1 MVSRSIGTLQQVIWD
16 VLTKKKYICPNRV
29 NNKPTISNSTSYPA
43 VTTTTT
49 NTKPTC
55 YNKKPCTT
63 QPKSKVSINKL
74 IKIFNVLMRNV
85 VSNLV

>member
-1 MVSRSIGTLQQVIWD
+1 MVSRSIGTMQQVSIWD

-55 YNKKPCTT
+55 YNKKPWHHST
-63 QPKSKVSINKL
+63 KIKGFNK
-74 IKIFNVLMRNV
+74 
-85 VSNLV
+85 

>member
-1 MVSRSIGTLQQVIWD
+1 MD

-29 NNKPTISNSTSYPA
+29 NNKPTIYNSTSYPA

-49 NTKPTC
+49 NNKPTC
-55 YNKKPCTT
+55 YNKKPWTT

-74 IKIFNVLMRNV
+74 IKIR
-85 VSNLV
+85 LVIFIDINNKLL